1 MHKMCPK
8 TKMKKKK
15 NNLVKIKNFLNK
27 KVSIRLILRRFFIPT
42 TFLKVWGF
50 NFKNKA
56 EGEVFYDKCEIFCY
70 KMNVLFVVLVIFSAF
85 SLPQHSLAY
94 TFPEWKSLPSLE
106 NKEPVE
112 IVELQVTAYNSLPWQ
127 TNSEPCITASG
138 MDVCERNLE
147 DVIATNYSYLPFGSK
162 IKIPE
167 LFGDREFLVEDRM
180 NKRYTQTLDIWMK
193 DYFDAKEFG
202 RQKMKVEIYPAAR

>member
-1 MHKMCPK
+1 M
-8 TKMKKKK
+8 KK
-15 NNLVKIKNFLNK
+15 NNLVKVKNFLNK
-27 KVSIRLILRRFFIPT
+27 KVDIRLILRRFF
-42 TFLKVWGF
+42 TFKS
-50 NFKNKA
+50 KK
-56 EGEVFYDKCEIFCY
+56 EGRLFCDKCGTFCY
-70 KMNVLFVVLVIFSAF
+70 KISVLFIVFIIFSSF
-85 SLPQHSLAY
+85 TLPQHSLAY
-94 TFPEWKSLPSLE
+94 AFPEWKSLPVIE

-112 IVELQVTAYNSLPWQ
+112 IVELHVTAYNSLPWQ

-138 MDVCERNLE
+138 MDVCERDIE

-193 DYFDAKEFG
+193 DYSSAKEFG
-202 RQKMKVEIYPAAR
+202 RQKITAEIYPAAR

>member
-1 MHKMCPK
+1 
-8 TKMKKKK
+8 MKKKK

-27 KVSIRLILRRFFIPT
+27 KIDIRLILRRFF
-42 TFLKVWGF
+42 
-50 NFKNKA
+50 NFKSKK
-56 EGEVFYDKCEIFCY
+56 EEQLFCDKCETFCY
-70 KMNVLFVVLVIFSAF
+70 KISVLFIVLIIFSSF
-85 SLPQHSLAY
+85 TLPQHSLAY
-94 TFPEWKSLPSLE
+94 AFPEWKPLPTIE

-112 IVELQVTAYNSLPWQ
+112 IVELHVTAYNSLPWQ

-138 MDVCERNLE
+138 MNVCDRDME

-193 DYFDAKEFG
+193 NYFDAKKFG
-202 RQKMKVEIYPAAR
+202 RQKIIAEIYPAAR